1 MFFSPTVVHSLI
13 FDLYLKK
20 KKGSKFIGYEMVGAE
35 SARNTY
41 GTSLVVARRFADA
54 TGPGLI
60 RNKMQQFRA
69 MVASQK
75 LDIIDI
81 TETWIP

>member
-41 GTSLVVARRFADA
+41 STSLVVARRFADA
-54 TGPGLI
+54 TVPGLSAT
-60 RNKMQQFRA
+60 NFPDF
-69 MVASQK
+69 V
-75 LDIIDI
+75 
-81 TETWIP
+81 